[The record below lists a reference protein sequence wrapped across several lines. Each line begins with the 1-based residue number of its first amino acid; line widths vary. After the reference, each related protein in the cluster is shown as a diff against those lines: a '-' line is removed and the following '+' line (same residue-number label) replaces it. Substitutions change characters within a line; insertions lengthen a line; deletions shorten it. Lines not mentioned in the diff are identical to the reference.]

1 MKHKVPRIYCAQ
13 CGLHVDAIRVR
24 ENVCTMQIE
33 ILVECHGLVEVM
45 TMDKFQFVEVVR
57 GDVAGKAFENK
68 LEDHSNGKATHQAEI
83 TGPSVP
89 GKAVALRGV

>member
-1 MKHKVPRIYCAQ
+1 MKQKVPRIYCAQ

-68 LEDHSNGKATHQAEI
+68 LEHHSDETESHTNETGNGRLLEI
-83 TGPSVP
+83 HVP
-89 GKAVALRGV
+89 RHST

>member
-1 MKHKVPRIYCAQ
+1 MKRQIPPIHCAQ
-13 CGLHVDAIRVR
+13 CGVHVDAVHVE
-24 ENVCTMQIE
+24 ENVGTMQMI

-45 TMDKFQFVEVVR
+45 SMDKHAWYQVVN
-57 GDVAGKAFENK
+57 AGAAGLAFENK
-68 LEDHSNGKATHQAEI
+68 LEDHSDGKATHQAEI